1 MPSHKSKARY
11 KNGKRS
17 GWSDWCWES
26 NYNCW
31 YRYNFSSAEYEY
43 RHIEPA
49 NHEISTS
56 QQETLSTHRVSSGYQ
71 SGMESSEGMKKIV
84 AGNLGSPNYEAGM
97 EPRKHEKL
105 DEGYRVHDK
114 KEFQF
119 GRVFKVLWSE
129 PGSEQQGQSSRTSNI
144 AGDSYQKVR
153 RFVIVAQDKGHC
165 VCLPIIT
172 YTSQGATKTRIKTMC
187 MVDEPLPTSLDLGP
201 EDQPN
206 KLFRC
211 SSSQLDSSSRI
222 NYAKLYTVEYNVK
235 VWFIGKVSQSLE
247 TRVLVGKTN
256 PDVEKGH
263 HHIYHDQCSIPNR
276 NPNYTPPLSFHPGER
291 SKSILALNFAFAVA
305 TGTSFLWL
313 NARMSLVHE
322 SFIMHS
328 ITSTLSRTTI
338 PTAIKIPAHSLPI
351 VFIFAIFTFATA
363 IFTGTTFFLTLSQT
377 KLHKYLNLKGD
388 RDGKGSHIYS
398 LATTTLCVFLC
409 AIFGFT
415 AEELILVCLPLCI
428 SIGTI
433 AGSIFKMKAQ
443 DESKEE
449 KGGNT
454 YSLQRV

>member
-1 MPSHKSKARY
+1 
-11 KNGKRS
+11 
-17 GWSDWCWES
+17 
-26 NYNCW
+26 
-31 YRYNFSSAEYEY
+31 
-43 RHIEPA
+43 
-49 NHEISTS
+49 
-56 QQETLSTHRVSSGYQ
+56 
-71 SGMESSEGMKKIV
+71 
-84 AGNLGSPNYEAGM
+84 
-97 EPRKHEKL
+97 
-105 DEGYRVHDK
+105 
-114 KEFQF
+114 
-119 GRVFKVLWSE
+119 
-129 PGSEQQGQSSRTSNI
+129 
-144 AGDSYQKVR
+144 
-153 RFVIVAQDKGHC
+153 
-165 VCLPIIT
+165 
-172 YTSQGATKTRIKTMC
+172 

-222 NYAKLYTVEYNVK
+222 DYAKLYTVEYNVK

-328 ITSTLSRTTI
+328 VRTLSSRSNRSVWKAWQSSNRRTNIHQITSTLSRTTI
-338 PTAIKIPAHSLPI
+338 PTAIKIPAHGLPI
-351 VFIFAIFTFATA
+351 VFIFATFTFATA